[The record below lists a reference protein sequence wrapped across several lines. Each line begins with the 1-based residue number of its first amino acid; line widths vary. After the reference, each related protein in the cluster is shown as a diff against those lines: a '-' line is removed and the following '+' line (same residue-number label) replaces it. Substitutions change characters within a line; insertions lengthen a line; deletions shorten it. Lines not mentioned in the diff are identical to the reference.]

1 MPGPRLL
8 LADDH
13 AIVAQGLQ
21 LLLKDHCELVG
32 TVADGLSLIAAAADL
47 RPDIIIADIS
57 MPGCDGLQALRR
69 IRELGVP
76 AKVIMLTMYDDVEL
90 AEETIAA
97 GANGYVMKH
106 SAAEELF
113 NAIRDVS
120 SGKTYVTPS
129 LYKPRPAR

>member
-13 AIVAQGLQ
+13 AIVVEGLR

-32 TVADGLSLIAAAADL
+32 AVSDGLSLIAAAVDL
-47 RPDIIIADIS
+47 RPDIIVADIS

-69 IRELGVP
+69 IRELGIP
-76 AKVIMLTMYDDVEL
+76 AKVIILTMYEDAGL
-90 AEETIAA
+90 AEEAIAA

-113 NAIRDVS
+113 TAIRDVS
-120 SGKTYVTPS
+120 AGKTFLTPF
-129 LYKPRPAR
+129 LHRPRSPR

>member
-1 MPGPRLL
+1 MPGPRVL

-13 AIVAQGLQ
+13 AIVVQGLR

-32 TVADGLSLIAAAADL
+32 TVADGLSLIAAAVDL
-47 RPDIIIADIS
+47 RPDIIVADIS

-76 AKVIMLTMYDDVEL
+76 SKVIILTMYDDVEL
-90 AEETIAA
+90 AEEAIAA
-97 GANGYVMKH
+97 GANGFVMKH

-120 SGKTYVTPS
+120 AGKTYVTPS
-129 LYKPRPAR
+129 LYRPRPPL